1 MSDRRMFSKTII
13 DSDAFLDMPLS
24 TQALYFHLSMRA
36 DDEGFV
42 NNPRKVQRMI
52 GASDDDLKLL
62 VGKNFIIPFDSGVVV
77 IKHWRIHNYIRADRL
92 VPTNYKDERA
102 CLCVKENG
110 AYTFRRALD
119 CQPTDECQSSDG
131 QMSAQ
136 DSIGKDRVGKDSIG
150 EGRIGEDRIGEDRI
164 GEGRGED
171 LTADAVQPDAL
182 AIYASDNLTYLSPGN
197 MDELLSFRDSLSDDM
212 IMYAIDAACGAG
224 KRTYDYVRSILNR
237 IVERGFRT
245 LGEVKAAE
253 EERRAKKDSAA
264 ASPIAQS
271 IQRAKLA
278 HRPMD
283 ERPVADSDF
292 QVDYTELMNRPRSG
306 GA

>member
-1 MSDRRMFSKTII
+1 MFSKTII
-13 DSDAFLDMPLS
+13 DSDAYLDMPLS

-42 NNPRKVQRMI
+42 NNPRKIQRMI

-62 VGKNFIIPFDSGVVV
+62 VSKNFIIPFDSGVVV
-77 IKHWRIHNYIRADRL
+77 IKHWRRHNYIRADRL

-102 CLCVKENG
+102 CLCVKGNG

-119 CQPTDECQSSDG
+119 CQLTDECQSSDG

-136 DSIGKDRVGKDSIG
+136 DRIVEDSIG
-150 EGRIGEDRIGEDRI
+150 EGRKGEDRI

-171 LTADAVQPDAL
+171 LTAAAVQPDAL
-182 AIYASDNLTYLSPGN
+182 AIYASNNLTYLSPGN

-237 IVERGFRT
+237 IIERGFKS

-253 EERRAKKDSAA
+253 DERRAKKDSAA

-283 ERPVADSDF
+283 ERPVTDDEFEFDVMA
-292 QVDYTELMNRPRSG
+292 LMNRPRSG
-306 GA
+306 GAQ